1 MAAVAAYLAATAMR
15 CQPVRIGALAVP
27 LPLPRVAVGQFVLSI
42 TDWLLAAAVLYVL
55 LPAGHPPFLTF
66 LGSFLVAI
74 LVGMVS
80 HVPGGLGVFEGLM
93 VLLMGPWLP
102 AAALLPA
109 FVVYRAVY
117 YLLPFL
123 VALTALAADE
133 VHQRRAHVARA
144 GTWLG
149 RLSRRL
155 TPRALAWFT
164 FFAGLVLLMS
174 GATPASPG
182 RLDLLGRILPLGV
195 IETSHFIGSIAGAG
209 LLVLSQ
215 GLARRL
221 DAAYYLS
228 SLLIV
233 VGMAAS
239 LLKGFDVEEAVLL
252 FAVLLALR
260 SARPAFDRRAAFFE
274 TRFSPAW
281 IAALFGAVVA
291 SVWLGFFAFE
301 HVDYAADL
309 WWRFELSGDASR
321 FLRGS
326 VGAAVVVLLVGLA
339 RLIGHPPPEVPAPCE
354 RDLIDAAQAIE
365 HQTSTSANLVFLRD
379 KALLFNEARD
389 GFVMYAVQGSTWVA
403 MGDPIGREAASS
415 DLIRRFLER
424 TDDFGGSPAFYEVG
438 PASLHRYADFGM
450 TFVKLGEEARVD
462 LRTFSLDGGRGSKF
476 RQAVRRLE
484 RDGGSFRVLPAVDI
498 PAHLAGLRHVSDDWL
513 ARKAVAEKGFSLGFF
528 DEDYVRRFPVGVIE
542 RGGTIQ
548 AFATLWPGAR
558 HEELSMDLMRFS
570 SDAPNGVMDALL
582 VHLMLWARDEGYR
595 QFSLGMAPL
604 SGFERSAVASFW
616 QRAGAFLYEHGEKVY
631 GFQGLRA
638 YKEKFI
644 PRWEPRYLAY
654 QGGLALPRVIADVS
668 ALIAGGYRRIFM
680 K

>member
-1 MAAVAAYLAATAMR
+1 MPVRGAGLGEAAGPLALSRASLASLMARARPWIEQALPALVSLVIFGAAIEVLRFELRSLDWQVLARDVVGTPRARLLVVLLLTACNYLVLTGYDILAFQYVGKIIALRRIAWAAFLAYAISHSVGFAALSGASVRFRFYSRWGVTAAELTRIVFSYSVTFWIGLFALGGLSFVVSPLKGLETLPGHELIHPIGWLLMATVAAYLAATAVR
-15 CQPVRIGALAVP
+15 RQPIRIGALAVP
-27 LPLPRVAVGQFVLSI
+27 LPAPRVALSQLVLSI
-42 TDWLLAAAVLYVL
+42 TDWLLAGAVLYVL
-55 LPAGHPPFLTF
+55 LPAGRPPFLTF

-93 VLLMGPWLP
+93 VLLMGPWLS

-123 VALTALAADE
+123 VALMALAADE
-133 VHQRRAHVARA
+133 VHQRRAHVARVS
-144 GTWLG
+144 TWLG

-155 TPRALAWFT
+155 TPRALAAFT
-164 FFAGLVLLMS
+164 FFAGVVLLMS

-215 GLARRL
+215 GLVRRL

-252 FAVLLALR
+252 FAVLVALR

-281 IAALFGAVVA
+281 MAALVGAVGA

-326 VGAAVVVLLVGLA
+326 VGAAVVVLLAGLA
-339 RLIGHPPPEVPAPCE
+339 RLIGHPPPEVPPPCE
-354 RDLIDAAQAIE
+354 RDLNDAACAIE
-365 HQTSTSANLVFLRD
+365 NQTSTSANLVFLRD
-379 KALLFNEARD
+379 KGLLFNEARD
-389 GFVMYAVQGSTWVA
+389 AFVMYAVQGSTWVA
-403 MGDPIGREAASS
+403 MGDPS
-415 DLIRRFLER
+415 
-424 TDDFGGSPAFYEVG
+424 
-438 PASLHRYADFGM
+438 
-450 TFVKLGEEARVD
+450 
-462 LRTFSLDGGRGSKF
+462 
-476 RQAVRRLE
+476 
-484 RDGGSFRVLPAVDI
+484 
-498 PAHLAGLRHVSDDWL
+498 GLRL
-513 ARKAVAEKGFSLGFF
+513 
-528 DEDYVRRFPVGVIE
+528 RR
-542 RGGTIQ
+542 
-548 AFATLWPGAR
+548 AT
-558 HEELSMDLMRFS
+558 
-570 SDAPNGVMDALL
+570 
-582 VHLMLWARDEGYR
+582 
-595 QFSLGMAPL
+595 
-604 SGFERSAVASFW
+604 
-616 QRAGAFLYEHGEKVY
+616 
-631 GFQGLRA
+631 
-638 YKEKFI
+638 
-644 PRWEPRYLAY
+644 
-654 QGGLALPRVIADVS
+654 
-668 ALIAGGYRRIFM
+668 
-680 K
+680 